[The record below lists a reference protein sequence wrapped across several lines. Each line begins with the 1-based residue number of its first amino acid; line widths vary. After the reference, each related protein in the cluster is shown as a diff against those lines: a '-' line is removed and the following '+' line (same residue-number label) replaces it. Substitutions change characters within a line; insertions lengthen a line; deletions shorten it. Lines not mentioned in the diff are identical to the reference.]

1 MNDPEFI
8 KPKKQKKILNNLII
22 KVKKFAKKQ
31 FLKIKI
37 RNLNKLHKVKLKNSK
52 VDATKFNI
60 KSIQFYIEKA
70 ITEKSLFVNDSLSK
84 KRPRKT
90 IEPMS
95 IFERFEKELCS
106 LSKDENKETNI
117 NDITYDYNPV
127 INFLEQVQNFTN
139 SLKYFVEYLKFNIV
153 SIGM

>member
-1 MNDPEFI
+1 
-8 KPKKQKKILNNLII
+8 
-22 KVKKFAKKQ
+22 
-31 FLKIKI
+31 
-37 RNLNKLHKVKLKNSK
+37 
-52 VDATKFNI
+52 
-60 KSIQFYIEKA
+60 
-70 ITEKSLFVNDSLSK
+70 
-84 KRPRKT
+84 
-90 IEPMS
+90 MS